1 MRKFTILFISLLV
14 LLFVLVACSK
24 KTENDQNGGADVQPS
39 KQVKDEGEYNIFPF
53 TGLETTDD
61 VSYRAVAVM
70 VSNQK
75 QARPQTGLSKA
86 DIVFEM
92 LTEGN
97 ITRYMAIFHS
107 TPPKAV
113 GPVRSA
119 REYFFTLADNY
130 DALYV
135 FSGAA
140 NFVNDM
146 IVERGIEHFQGDSY
160 SGNGP
165 LFIREDF
172 RVTPHN
178 LYLQLDAIDDE
189 AQKKGYDIEATYEP
203 LPFLEED
210 SEMDGEDAN
219 YAKIDYYGGTPI
231 VEFKYDESTQ
241 KYTQYMNQ
249 EQTVELEN
257 EVPIEIDNVFIVE
270 AYHEVIDKQQRRYID
285 IDSGGKGYLLQRGKV
300 QYVEWENRD
309 GRIIPVQDGQ
319 VVPFVPGQTWIS
331 FVQTEPEPGV
341 IEQVFIGN
349 E

>member
-1 MRKFTILFISLLV
+1 MRKLNFIFIILLV
-14 LLFVLVACSK
+14 VGLVACSK
-24 KTENDQNGGADVQPS
+24 DKENNQEVEEAEIEPPEQIEEEV
-39 KQVKDEGEYNIFPF
+39 EYNVFPF
-53 TGLETTDD
+53 TGIETTDD
-61 VSYRAVAVM
+61 VSHRAIAVM

-75 QARPQTGLSKA
+75 QARPQSGVSKA

-107 TPPKAV
+107 TSPDVV

-119 REYFFTLADNY
+119 REYFFTLADSY
-130 DALYV
+130 DALY
-135 FSGAA
+135 FYSGAA

-146 IVERGIEHFQGDSY
+146 ISERGIEHFQGDLY

-178 LYLQLDAIDDE
+178 LYLQFGEVYE
-189 AQKKGYDIEATYEP
+189 AAQEKGYDIEAIYEP
-203 LPFLEED
+203 LEFLDQDAEIN
-210 SEMDGEDAN
+210 GEDAN
-219 YAKIDYYGGTPI
+219 YAKIDYYGGTPV
-231 VEFKYDESTQ
+231 VEFKYDETTE
-241 KYTQYMNQ
+241 KYTQYMDQ
-249 EQTVELEN
+249 EQTIELDTD
-257 EVPIEIDNVFIVE
+257 VPIQIDNVFIVE
-270 AYHEVIDKQQRRYID
+270 TYHEVIDEQKRRYID
-285 IDSGGKGYLLQRGKV
+285 IESGGKGYLLQRGKV
-300 QYVEWENRD
+300 QYVDWENRD
-309 GRIIPVQDGQ
+309 GRIIPVKDGA

-341 IEQVFIGN
+341 VEQVMIRN